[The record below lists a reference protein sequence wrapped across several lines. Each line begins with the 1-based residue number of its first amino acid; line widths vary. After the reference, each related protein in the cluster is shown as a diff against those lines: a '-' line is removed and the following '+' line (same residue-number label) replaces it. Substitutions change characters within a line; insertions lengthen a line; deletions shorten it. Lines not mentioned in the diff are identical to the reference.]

1 MKNIEYLV
9 GNNKFKSISRHPYNN
24 LTCEFIYEL
33 SKILTNHPRCFEYP
47 DIKTLAFWCRKKN
60 IDILKS
66 NFNSAQLRTG
76 LGLVFHITPSN
87 VPTNFAYSLLFGLL
101 TGNSNIIKVPSK
113 KFEQISI
120 ICDSIKKALKKKK
133 YVQLKDNITIVRYSD
148 CVEFTDEIS
157 SICDARLIWGGDK
170 SIKEIRKSQLNPR
183 SRDIAFSDR
192 FSLCVIDVKSILKL
206 DQYGQDRIIEKFY
219 NDTYLVDQNACS
231 SPHLIVWLGDKD
243 SKAKK
248 IFWNKLRKYIDKKYT
263 MPNIA
268 SIDKYTKLCEDL
280 INFRNIKKYKI
291 YTNLLYVVTLKKL
304 DFGINELRGKWGYF
318 YECNSK
324 NLDNLAKFID
334 RSCQTLTYIGIKK
347 DVLKKFVIKNN
358 LKGIDRIV
366 PTGQGLSMNLNW
378 DGYDI
383 NQSLSRIIDLK

>member
-1 MKNIEYLV
+1 MSKIEYLV
-9 GNNKFKSISRHPYNN
+9 GNRNFKSISQSPYNN
-24 LTCEFIYEL
+24 LVCDFICEL
-33 SKILTNHPRCFEYP
+33 SKMLIDHPSCHDYP

-60 IDILKS
+60 IDIMKS
-66 NFNSAQLRTG
+66 NFSSNQLRVG

-113 KFEQISI
+113 KFEQIHI
-120 ICDSIKKALKKKK
+120 ICDCIKKALQKKK
-133 YVQLKDNITIVRYSD
+133 YVQLKKNITIVRYSD
-148 CVEFTDEIS
+148 CVEFTDKIS
-157 SICDARLIWGGDK
+157 SLCDARLIWGGDR

-192 FSLCVIDVKSILKL
+192 FSLCVIDAKSISKL
-206 DQYGQDRIIEKFY
+206 NQYDLDRVIEKFY

-231 SPHLIVWLGDKD
+231 SPHLIVWLSDKD
-243 SKAKK
+243 SKVRN
-248 IFWNKLRKYIDKKYT
+248 IFWNQLYKYVLKKYNL
-263 MPNIA
+263 PQIA

-280 INFRNIKKYKI
+280 INFQNIKKYKN
-291 YTNLLYVVTLKKL
+291 YTNLLYVVTLKNL
-304 DFGINELRGKWGYF
+304 DFGINQLRGKWGYF

-324 NLDNLAKFID
+324 NLDNLAKFIN
-334 RSCQTLTYIGIKK
+334 RSCQTMTYIGVKK
-347 DVLKKFVIKNN
+347 DILKKFVTKNN

-366 PTGQGLSMNLNW
+366 PTGQGLSMSLYW

-383 NQSLSRIIDLK
+383 NQTLSRIIDLK

>member
-1 MKNIEYLV
+1 MKKIEYLV

-24 LTCEFIYEL
+24 LICEFICEL
-33 SKILTNHPRCFEYP
+33 SKILINHPRCSEYP

-66 NFNSAQLRTG
+66 NFNSAQLRIG

-113 KFEQISI
+113 KFEQIDI
-120 ICDSIKKALKKKK
+120 ICDSIKKAIKKKK
-133 YVQLKDNITIVRYSD
+133 YAQLKDNITIVRYSD
-148 CVEFTDEIS
+148 CVEFTDKIS
-157 SICDARLIWGGDK
+157 SLCDARLIWGGDK

-192 FSLCVIDVKSILKL
+192 FSLCVIDAKSILKL
-206 DQYGQDRIIEKFY
+206 NQYGQDRIIEKFY

-231 SPHLIVWLGDKD
+231 SPHLIVWLDDEG
-243 SKAKK
+243 SKAKN
-248 IFWNKLRKYIDKKYT
+248 IFWNQLYEHVLKKYT
-263 MPNIA
+263 LPKIA

-280 INFRNIKKYKI
+280 INLKNLKKYKK
-291 YTNLLYVVTLKKL
+291 YTNLLYVVTLKNL
-304 DFGINELRGKWGYF
+304 DFEINQLRGKWGYF

-324 NLDNLAKFID
+324 NLNHLAKFVD
-334 RSCQTLTYIGIKK
+334 KSCQTLTYIGVKK
-347 DVLKKFVIKNN
+347 DTLKKFVIKNN

-383 NQSLSRIIDLK
+383 NQTLSRIIDLK